1 MVGLILWAR
10 YVGSRKGAAIWGCNS
25 YEAIW
30 VLEKLFR
37 SSRRDEELW
46 PVEASHR
53 GGEASRRGEALWP
66 VGLHVEVRCC
76 DLDEHVIFR

>member
-1 MVGLILWAR
+1 MNYGWLDPFGQR

-30 VLEKLFR
+30 VLEKLVGA
-37 SSRRDEELW
+37 SR
-46 PVEASHR
+46 R

-66 VGLHVEVRCC
+66 VGLHGEVRCC
-76 DLDEHVIFR
+76 GLVEQMIFRRGDVELA